1 MTMTNQNFTVYQ
13 GMDREVAFT
22 LTGVNA
28 APDISAATWKGGDI
42 SKTLGDELEA
52 VEEDG
57 AVKIV
62 LTLVPADTAEMEA
75 RDYHHQLTAT
85 DSTSKRD
92 MTATGIM
99 TVKTTL

>member
-22 LTGVNA
+22 LTGVDA
-28 APDISAATWKGGDI
+28 ATDISAATWKAGSI
-42 SKTLGDELEA
+42 SKTLGSGLAA

-62 LTLVPADTAEMEA
+62 LTLAPADTAEMEA
-75 RDYHHQLTAT
+75 RNYHHQLTAT
-85 DSTSKRD
+85 DGTSKRD